1 MQDRNPSLMFNEHT
15 VLYNFIV
22 CVVLG
27 HKCILRGGV
36 PFHIV
41 GCYLSSNL
49 PFFRCIK
56 MEEAATGQPFHYCT
70 DVQNILPSIL
80 NISSHVC
87 KQFVKLHGD
96 ITTKQHLRAFCL
108 IESHRLI
115 TVLNF
120 LRKAHPTMIDATS
133 VGLRTVEKMVT
144 VGSTCFWVDTFRK
157 IWQNAYESVYNE
169 VCLAAQWLLLAVTHE
184 LCITES
190 AARVDFLKALR
201 NKNDLIVSRLDS
213 QRQGLHAREAKRR
226 RMLCARSCDL
236 LMGPQACLPTYHTCS
251 SEINQLVRFSMKV
264 IRECMRS
271 SYVFVGTV
279 RASVR
284 HNEKNTLFVDL
295 CNILSTE
302 SQQRLAIEQVSL
314 ETVGLFEVL
323 KDGFVALHNRHLFFR
338 TRLFANCYNIW
349 EEAKWTLHHTFI
361 FWEICMCFQFAHFAL
376 EPTHTKHTL
385 AGLELWFFDCQRSL

>member
-1 MQDRNPSLMFNEHT
+1 MRYADLSLVFNKHT
-15 VLYNFIV
+15 VLHNFIV

-27 HKCILRGGV
+27 HKCILRGVV
-36 PFHIV
+36 PFNIV
-41 GCYLSSNL
+41 GCYFVSNL

-56 MEEAATGQPFHYCT
+56 MEEAATEQPFHRCS

-120 LRKAHPTMIDATS
+120 LRKAHPTMIDANS
-133 VGLRTVEKMVT
+133 VGIRTLEKMV
-144 VGSTCFWVDTFRK
+144 VFGSTCLWVDTFRK

-169 VCLAAQWLLLAVTHE
+169 VSLAAHWLFLAVTHE
-184 LCITES
+184 LCIAES
-190 AARVDFLKALR
+190 AACVDFLTALQDR
-201 NKNDLIVSRLDS
+201 NNVTISRLDS
-213 QRQGLHAREAKRR
+213 QRQGSQAREAKRR
-226 RMLCARSCDL
+226 KMLCVRSCDL
-236 LMGPQACLPTYHTCS
+236 LMGPQACLPTYRTCG
-251 SEINQLVRFSMKV
+251 SEINQLVRFGMKV
-264 IRECMRS
+264 ITECMRS
-271 SYVFVGTV
+271 SYVFVGTL

-284 HNEKNTLFVDL
+284 KNEKNILFIDL
-295 CNILSTE
+295 CNIVSTE

-349 EEAKWTLHHTFI
+349 EEAKWTLHNTFF
-361 FWEICMCFQFAHFAL
+361 FWEICISFQVAQFAL
-376 EPTHTKHTL
+376 EPAHTKDTL
-385 AGLELWFFDCQRSL
+385 TVLEVWFFDCQRSM